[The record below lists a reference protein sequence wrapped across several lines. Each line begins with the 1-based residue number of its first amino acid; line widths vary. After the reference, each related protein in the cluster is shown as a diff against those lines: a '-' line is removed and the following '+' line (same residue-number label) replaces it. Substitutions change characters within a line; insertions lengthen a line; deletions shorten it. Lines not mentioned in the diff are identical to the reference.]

1 MAAMVIEG
9 AKQIAQHGR
18 SIVYRR
24 KDISFSHTIF
34 KRCMQLYMRSN
45 PQINERF
52 PTSEIR
58 IYVTEAED

>member
-9 AKQIAQHGR
+9 AKRIAQHGR
-18 SIVYRR
+18 SIV
-24 KDISFSHTIF
+24 I
-34 KRCMQLYMRSN
+34 YMRSH